1 MSRIRDLAAQFDDR
15 MPAHDEDRYRR
26 QAAKRRQVTWER
38 KREASRK
45 QSIADT
51 LAAGLQHAASDPFRK
66 KP

>member
-1 MSRIRDLAAQFDDR
+1 MTRTKDLAAQFDER

-26 QAAKRRQVTWER
+26 RAAKRRQVTWER

-51 LAAGLQHAASDPFRK
+51 LAAGRQHAANDPFRK